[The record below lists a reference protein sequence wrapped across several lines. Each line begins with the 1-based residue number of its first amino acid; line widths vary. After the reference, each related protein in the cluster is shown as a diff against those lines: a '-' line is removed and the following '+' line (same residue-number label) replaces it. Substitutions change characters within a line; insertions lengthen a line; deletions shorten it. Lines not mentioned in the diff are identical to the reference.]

1 MTSADDWP
9 EPPADWKSTH
19 AANGPRLAVVDG
31 PTAVGR
37 RRIEVTPASKIRIK
51 AVRWLWEQRLASGSL
66 ALLAGREGLGKSS
79 IAYWIVAQVTR
90 GRLVGQAAGKP
101 RSVLIA
107 ATEDDWE
114 HTIVPRLMAAGAD
127 LDRVYR
133 LEVITSEETHSSL
146 TLPADNVEVEAII
159 REVDAALILLDPL
172 MSRIESGLDT
182 HKDGDVRRALE
193 PIVSIAQRSG
203 CVVLG
208 LIHLNK
214 GAHGDL
220 LNAVMAS
227 KAFTA
232 VARTVLACIPSPED
246 DGTRLFGIAKSNL
259 GRTDLPSRAYRI
271 ITANLG
277 EDDDGYPVTTA
288 AVDWLGDVDLGI
300 DEAMRVGGGDSVERS
315 AGTEATRWLDDFM
328 ELNGPRVPSK
338 EIKAAALK
346 EGIKEGSLQRA
357 RQRLKLGTAYSGM
370 PATTVWISA
379 EEAARERLAALAVP
393 EACRRCGGRLDPSI
407 TSGYHVGCEED

>member
-1 MTSADDWP
+1 LAGA
-9 EPPADWKSTH
+9 PADWSSTH
-19 AANGPRLAVVDG
+19 PANGPRLAVVGDG
-31 PTAVGR
+31 TVGR
-37 RRIEVTPASKIRIK
+37 RRIEVTPASRIKIK
-51 AVRWLWEQRLASGSL
+51 AVRWLWDQRLASGSL

-90 GRLVGQAAGKP
+90 GRLPGQSLGEARA
-101 RSVLIA
+101 VLIA

-127 LDRVYR
+127 LDLVYR
-133 LEVITSEETHSSL
+133 LEVITSEETHASL
-146 TLPADNVEVEAII
+146 TLPADNAEVEAII
-159 REVDAALILLDPL
+159 RETGAALVLLDPL
-172 MSRIESGLDT
+172 MSRIEGTLDT

-193 PIVSIAQRSG
+193 PIVSIAQRAG

-220 LNAVMAS
+220 LTAVMGS
-227 KAFTA
+227 RAFSA

-271 ITANLG
+271 ATRSLG
-277 EDDDGYPVTTA
+277 EDEDGFLITTA

-300 DEAMRVGGGDSVERS
+300 DEAMSAGGSDSGERA
-315 AGTEATRWLDDFM
+315 AGTEAARWLADYM
-328 ELNGPRVPSK
+328 EMHGPRVPSK
-338 EIKAAALK
+338 DVKAAAAK
-346 EGIKEGSLQRA
+346 EGITTSALQRA

-379 EEAARERLAALAVP
+379 EEAARERSVQVAVP
-393 EACRRCGGRLDPSI
+393 NACGRCGGRLDPTI